1 MNDPQALP
9 KPQRAGC
16 SGLLFIIGIMKL
28 NGILGTGTG
37 KLGSSVFASVGGKQV
52 VRQYQPQVSNPSTV
66 KQVDQRARLK
76 LMSQLAATLAPCI
89 VIPKEGTVS
98 SRNKFIS
105 KNFDFAIANN
115 GVAQISYENVQLTN
129 GTVGLPAIVAQRSV
143 EGGLEVALDGTISQT
158 IARVVYN
165 VFKKD
170 AEQNLL
176 LVKSVVEEQRGNEDN
191 FEAAL
196 PYEDGELVIYAYGIS
211 DTSEKATAKYGDLNV
226 QSGVDIATLVMNR
239 AMTAADYRF
248 TKTRG
253 ATMFANEDEISAI
266 PDGYARV
273 YVTTSGPGSATGAGV
288 FEIGSQVTV
297 VASIGAGAAFVGWK
311 RNGSETILSTN
322 PSYTFELASTTDL
335 VAVFRDTTN
344 DRTVTLSAQGIT
356 DAQANLQGAGVYS
369 IGEQVTV
376 SAAASYSDMEFAG
389 WKVAGAGEN
398 DPYVS
403 QSRNYTFTLSDNTN
417 LVAVYQTGEG
427 GSGD

>member
-1 MNDPQALP
+1 
-9 KPQRAGC
+9 
-16 SGLLFIIGIMKL
+16 MKL

-52 VRQYQPQVSNPSTV
+52 VRQYQPQVSNPSTG

-89 VIPKEGTVS
+89 VIPREGTVS

-105 KNFDFAIANN
+105 KNFAFATANS
-115 GVAQISYENVQLTN
+115 GQAQISYENVQLTN
-129 GTVGLPAIVAQRSV
+129 GTVGLPAIVAQRSQ
-143 EGGLEVALDGTISQT
+143 ELGLQIALDGTISQT
-158 IARVVYN
+158 VARVVYN

-176 LVKSVVEEQRGNEDN
+176 LIDSVVQTQRGTGDD
-191 FEAAL
+191 FKTSL
-196 PYEDGELVIYAYGIS
+196 TYEEGELVIYAYGIS
-211 DTSEKATAKYGDLNV
+211 DTSARATAKYGDMNV

-239 AMTAADYRF
+239 TMTAADYRF

-253 ATMFANEDEISAI
+253 ATMFSNENEISSI

-273 YVTTSGPGSATGAGV
+273 FVTASGPGSVTGAGV

-297 VASIGAGAAFVGWK
+297 TASIGTGATFVGWK

-322 PSYTFELASTTDL
+322 PSYTFELVSTTDL
-335 VAVFRDTTN
+335 IAVFRDTSL
-344 DRTVTLSAQGIT
+344 DRTVSLSAQGIT
-356 DAQANLQGAGVYS
+356 NEQANLQGAGTYS
-369 IGEQVTV
+369 VGDNVTV
-376 SAAASYSDMEFAG
+376 SAVASYSDKEFVG
-389 WKVAGAGEN
+389 WKQAGAGEN

-403 QSRNYTFTLSDNTN
+403 MSRVYTFTLNSDTS
-417 LVAVYQTGEG
+417 LVAVYEVGQG
-427 GSGD
+427 GAGD